1 MAQCQLIFPISFRRT
16 FGAAENRE
24 QIRRTLITVHIL
36 LQEEHGFRRQR
47 HRQRTTRFAATVSN
61 DIPPKIAL
69 PQVSQIDKRQSPKQE
84 HENKQ
89 FLRTPHAG
97 RYGGRLQ
104 QTGKH
109 LLHVFHIQRPPA
121 VRPRTCIYGTEQMRH
136 VRRTMKIDGP
146 IVNGTHRA
154 KVRRH
159 RVPTTPSGTKATLKM
174 FQPLRSYFPKLH
186 AFRFLKNKNRIQTTS
201 IHMSSP

>member
-1 MAQCQLIFPISFRRT
+1 
-16 FGAAENRE
+16 
-24 QIRRTLITVHIL
+24 
-36 LQEEHGFRRQR
+36 
-47 HRQRTTRFAATVSN
+47 
-61 DIPPKIAL
+61 
-69 PQVSQIDKRQSPKQE
+69 
-84 HENKQ
+84 
-89 FLRTPHAG
+89 
-97 RYGGRLQ
+97 
-104 QTGKH
+104 
-109 LLHVFHIQRPPA
+109 
-121 VRPRTCIYGTEQMRH
+121 MRH

-159 RVPTTPSGTKATLKM
+159 RVPTTPAGTKATLKM